1 MTVKRRKVSLMAK
14 PTHQRMAML
23 ARIREEAR
31 LDRLAEDMYA
41 DFKED
46 QRDEEFHRY
55 DDRY

>member
-1 MTVKRRKVSLMAK
+1 M
-14 PTHQRMAML
+14 
-23 ARIREEAR
+23 REEAR
-31 LDRLAEDMYA
+31 LDRLAEDMYR